1 MLPFQ
6 AIEGILFFFMDF
18 CFKCNIG
25 IFFLINTEKYF
36 SESRR
41 KSTDPLRLWYISH
54 SIWSLKPTGNWKPT
68 GSFGELEFSLFSSNK
83 ASTDINLLLLKSI
96 VLTSVTVELD
106 QHPTLFRI
114 PPCVQCSLFSKGR
127 TEHASES
134 YFITETF
141 TLETQKYLVL
151 FLPTFLVVYIPSK
164 YILGLRKQFYYEKGG
179 PKGLFWMKRKR
190 YSKANAA
197 LSSWESAGS

>member
-1 MLPFQ
+1 
-6 AIEGILFFFMDF
+6 MDL
-18 CFKCNIG
+18 CFKCNTG
-25 IFFLINTEKYF
+25 IFFLINTKKYF
-36 SESRR
+36 SELRQ

-54 SIWSLKPTGNWKPT
+54 SIWSLKPTD
-68 GSFGELEFSLFSSNK
+68 SFGELEFSLFSSNK
-83 ASTDINLLLLKSI
+83 ASTDISLLLLKSI

-114 PPCVQCSLFSKGR
+114 PPCVQCSLFSRGR

-141 TLETQKYLVL
+141 TLETQKNLVL

-164 YILGLRKQFYYEKGG
+164 YILGLRKQFCYEKGG
-179 PKGLFWMKRKR
+179 PKGLFWMKRKQ
-190 YSKANAA
+190 YNKANAA